1 MLGVVVE
8 ALTSL
13 GEIRVRTTES
23 RDAAYAAAAASV
35 QDGTHVVVAVGGD
48 GTVNE
53 IVNGLLSH
61 GPGDHTPALAIV
73 PAGHANVFARVLGFP
88 NDPIEATSMLIE
100 GIRSWRVDTVNLG
113 RADDRYFLFSAGLGL
128 DAEVLDRVERQSDQ
142 GVRASVP
149 LYVASG
155 VLAHATRSSF
165 SEPPMRV
172 EFPDRRPLTHVFSTI
187 VQNAPVWTYFGAI
200 PVTFAPDAGL
210 HDGLSVYG
218 IRSLDVLS
226 VSQHLAR
233 AALAPSRLDSE
244 AVANDVDDFTV
255 HALVPT
261 PLQLDGD
268 VVGDRSEVH
277 FRLVRDALRVITANA
292 ISGDLV

>member
-23 RDAAYAAAAASV
+23 RDEAYAAAAAAV
-35 QDGTHVVVAVGGD
+35 HDGTDVLVALGGD

-61 GPGDHTPALAIV
+61 GPNAGAPALAVV

-88 NDPIEATSMLIE
+88 NDPVEATSLLID
-100 GIRSWRVDTVNLG
+100 GIRSGRLDTVNVG
-113 RADDRYFLFSAGLGL
+113 RADERYFLCSAGLGL
-128 DAEVLDRVERQSDQ
+128 DAEVLDRVERQRAR

-155 VLAHATRSSF
+155 VLAHATRSSH
-165 SEPPMRV
+165 SEAPMRV
-172 EFPDRRPLTHVFSTI
+172 EFPDRRPLTHVFSII

-218 IRSLDVLS
+218 VRSLDVLS
-226 VSQHLAR
+226 VSNHLAR

-244 AVANDVDDFTV
+244 AVASDVESFVV
-255 HALVPT
+255 HATVPI

-268 VVGDRSEVH
+268 VIGDRSEVH
-277 FRLVRDALRVITANA
+277 FRLVRDALRVVTATP
-292 ISGDLV
+292 ISGDLT